1 MELLVSHKA
10 ESSGSISS
18 GIIAF
23 DDQPQSSG
31 IIPFEK
37 PRIDYDVPDKIKES
51 LKSSHW
57 LHLFQGVE
65 QLFPGGV
72 EQVRC
77 DLQKGYEYMVYRNE
91 KLRIGARCA
100 NKNKEEKC
108 DWHLYAVS
116 VDGVVGSPFIIKELN
131 NQHTCVGGFVNMPR
145 ISKKL
150 VSSLIID
157 EIKQDPNK
165 KTKHIMESFTRDFG
179 FDISRYYAYAC
190 KKHALNTSWGEN
202 EKSFMFLNWYK
213 NKLIETNPGSHVVL
227 EVEEGT
233 NNFQRMFICF
243 EACSRG
249 FNFCRPVLFVDAAH
263 LKRKYLGHM
272 MAATGLT
279 GNDKIFPL
287 AYGVVS
293 SENEANWKWFLD
305 NLKKVLSPLRSKLTF
320 VSDRGI
326 GLREKPIAIMVDEI
340 RVKLMDQ
347 MCKRREDS
355 ANLMKWRQTLCPEY
369 EALLHDNKMHGCNY
383 QVTKSSEYVFEV
395 HASLTQTVNLKRRTC
410 SCNRWRIDVEKPVTV
425 SPKSMVF
432 GPNNGPQ
439 PGRPSKKK
447 RIPNTGSVAN
457 KKMRTC
463 GSCKVLTTH
472 NKRTCPSRQIS

>member
-1 MELLVSHKA
+1 MFEEEKINVVVRRREESNSLFEIWLQFSLAEIIFPLFKLKSNLELKNPA
-10 ESSGSISS
+10 EQSINFVL
-18 GIIAF
+18 IIF
-23 DDQPQSSG
+23 V
-31 IIPFEK
+31 F
-37 PRIDYDVPDKIKES
+37 KES
-51 LKSSHW
+51 INFS
-57 LHLFQGVE
+57 
-65 QLFPGGV
+65 
-72 EQVRC
+72 
-77 DLQKGYEYMVYRNE
+77 
-91 KLRIGARCA
+91 
-100 NKNKEEKC
+100 
-108 DWHLYAVS
+108 
-116 VDGVVGSPFIIKELN
+116 
-131 NQHTCVGGFVNMPR
+131 
-145 ISKKL
+145 
-150 VSSLIID
+150 
-157 EIKQDPNK
+157 
-165 KTKHIMESFTRDFG
+165 
-179 FDISRYYAYAC
+179 
-190 KKHALNTSWGEN
+190 
-202 EKSFMFLNWYK
+202 
-213 NKLIETNPGSHVVL
+213 
-227 EVEEGT
+227 VEEGT
-233 NNFQRMFICF
+233 HKFQRMFICF

-263 LKRKYLGHM
+263 LKSKYLGHM

-279 GNDKIFPL
+279 GNDEIFPL

-305 NLKKVLSPLRSKLTF
+305 NLKKVLSPLRPKLTF

-326 GLREKPIAIMVDEI
+326 ELVTQIPIVFPEAFHGWCYWHMECNINTCLPKSCKVYNKYVLGLFKKCAYASTHKEFSENWDKMRKVQNHKLQDYLSRAPLDKWASFFFKGRRYGRLCSNIAESFNGSVVEEREKPIAIMVDEI

-395 HASLTQTVNLKRRTC
+395 HASLTQTVDLKRRTC
-410 SCNRWRIDVEKPVTV
+410 SCNRWRIDGFPCAHAVRCIMVNGEDLYNYVEHYFTVKFYRESYKHAINPVPTVEKPVTV

-463 GSCKVLTTH
+463 GSCNVLTTH

>member
-1 MELLVSHKA
+1 MDSVLALVCHKEDCLTLRIGLQESFANLKTSICSSWCEFSPPSMEIFHMVDDQQKVIHSDFDLQCLALFSMYNKEGIMELLVSHKT
-10 ESSGSISS
+10 EISGSISS

-37 PRIDYDVPDKIKES
+37 PRIDYDVPDKIKEP
-51 LKSSHW
+51 LKSAHW

-77 DLQKGYEYMVYRNE
+77 DLQKYHAAAGYEYMVYRNE

-131 NQHTCVGGFVNMPR
+131 NQHTCVGGFVNIPR

-179 FDISRYYAYAC
+179 FDISRYYAYAG

-233 NNFQRMFICF
+233 HKFQRMFICF

-249 FNFCRPVLFVDAAH
+249 FISVVLYYS
-263 LKRKYLGHM
+263 LMR
-272 MAATGLT
+272 LT
-279 GNDKIFPL
+279 
-287 AYGVVS
+287 
-293 SENEANWKWFLD
+293 
-305 NLKKVLSPLRSKLTF
+305 
-320 VSDRGI
+320 
-326 GLREKPIAIMVDEI
+326 
-340 RVKLMDQ
+340 
-347 MCKRREDS
+347 
-355 ANLMKWRQTLCPEY
+355 
-369 EALLHDNKMHGCNY
+369 
-383 QVTKSSEYVFEV
+383 
-395 HASLTQTVNLKRRTC
+395 
-410 SCNRWRIDVEKPVTV
+410 
-425 SPKSMVF
+425 
-432 GPNNGPQ
+432 
-439 PGRPSKKK
+439 
-447 RIPNTGSVAN
+447 
-457 KKMRTC
+457 
-463 GSCKVLTTH
+463 
-472 NKRTCPSRQIS
+472 